1 MLTVL
6 TLFQQPSKSDSS
18 TTALRRKPTEAI
30 MAKATKINHWEGYSV
45 QEIIDTAAKLSAEAS
60 LIAEKLDQAK
70 EMIRELGK
78 DQSHIG
84 NLFIAVVGKDSIG
97 FRIDRKRIEAEM
109 GKDWVEDHMEGYT
122 SAARI
127 TFAPAPVQ

>member
-1 MLTVL
+1 MNC
-6 TLFQQPSKSDSS
+6 SKTDSS
-18 TTALRRKPTEAI
+18 TTALRRKPTESN

-45 QEIIDTAAKLSAEAS
+45 QEIIDTAAKLSAEAA

-70 EMIRELGK
+70 DMIRELGK
-78 DQSHIG
+78 EQSHMG

>member
-1 MLTVL
+1 
-6 TLFQQPSKSDSS
+6 
-18 TTALRRKPTEAI
+18 

-45 QEIIDTAAKLSAEAS
+45 QEIIDTAAKLSAEAA

-78 DQSHIG
+78 DQSHMG

-127 TFAPAPVQ
+127 TFAPAPSSVQ

>member
-1 MLTVL
+1 
-6 TLFQQPSKSDSS
+6 
-18 TTALRRKPTEAI
+18 
-30 MAKATKINHWEGYSV
+30 MAKSTKINHFDGYTV
-45 QEIIDTAAKLSAEAS
+45 QEIIDTAAKLAAEAN

-70 EMIRELGK
+70 ELIRELGK
-78 DQSHIG
+78 DQAHMG

-127 TFAPAPVQ
+127 TFAPAPSAGQ